1 MGGKPY
7 LRAHQRPLTSLTS
20 LTSHLSHL
28 SHPPVHHHISPA
40 PLSLT
45 ALATLLTEHQPLA
58 LSDEARRRIRHCRH
72 YLERK
77 IADTDELF
85 YGINTGFGS
94 LCNIRI
100 SDGDIELLQ
109 HNLVVSHAAGTGD
122 TVPPEVVRIM
132 LLLKIQ
138 GLSYGHSGVRE
149 VIVERLIEFYN
160 ADVLPVVFELGSL
173 GASGDLAPLAHL
185 SLPLIGLGEV
195 WYQGHRQP
203 ADVVLQQQGWPPLT
217 FQAKEALALLNGT
230 QFSAAYAVWCLFEA
244 RRLAAQA
251 DWNAAIG
258 YEAFNCRLSPLD
270 ERLHAIRP
278 HAGQVFVAKN
288 IFNILKDSELS
299 NNLKTSVQD
308 PYAFRCVPQV
318 HGASRDA
325 IAHIEH
331 MVTTEI
337 NSVTDN
343 PSLFPDDNLILSGG
357 NFHAQ
362 PLALPLDYLAIA
374 LAELGSI
381 SERRVY
387 QLLSGQRGLPPFL
400 TDDPGLHSGL
410 MIAQYTAAAIV
421 NQNKMLCTP
430 ASVDSIVSCNGQ
442 EDHVSMAANA
452 ATKARRVV
460 LNLERLLA
468 IEFMV
473 AMQALE
479 YRRPLQSSPAIE
491 AAWSAYRQV
500 VPRLGKDRILSADME
515 RTVGFL
521 RKYGGVSPET

>member
-1 MGGKPY
+1 M
-7 LRAHQRPLTSLTS
+7 
-20 LTSHLSHL
+20 
-28 SHPPVHHHISPA
+28 HHHISPA
-40 PLSLT
+40 PLSLDH
-45 ALATLLTEHQPLA
+45 LATLLAAQHALA
-58 LSDEARRRIRHCRH
+58 LSEPSRQRIRHCRD

-77 IADTDELF
+77 IAGSGELF

-100 SDGDIELLQ
+100 SDDDIEALQ

-138 GLSYGHSGVRE
+138 SLAYGHSGVRE
-149 VIVERLIEFYN
+149 VLVDRMIDFYN
-160 ADVLPVVFELGSL
+160 ANVLPVVFELGSL

-185 SLPLIGLGEV
+185 GLPLIGLGEV
-195 WYQGHRQP
+195 WHDGRRQP
-203 ADVVLQQQGWPPLT
+203 SDVVLQQLGWPPLA

-230 QFSAAYAVWCLFEA
+230 QFSAAYAVWCLLEA
-244 RRLAAQA
+244 RRLSALA
-251 DWNAAIG
+251 DGNAAIG
-258 YEAFNCRLSPLD
+258 YDAFNCRLSPLD
-270 ERLHAIRP
+270 AHIHAIRP
-278 HAGQVFVAKN
+278 HAGQVFVARQ
-288 IFNILKDSELS
+288 LLDLLQDSPIAVTE
-299 NNLKTSVQD
+299 KTSVQD

-318 HGASRDA
+318 HGATRDA
-325 IAHIEH
+325 LAHVEQ

-343 PSLFPDDNLILSGG
+343 PSLFPDDDLILSGG

-387 QLLSGQRGLPPFL
+387 QLLGGQRGLPSFL
-400 TDDPGLHSGL
+400 TDDPGLHSGM

-421 NQNKMLCTP
+421 SQNKTLCTP

-479 YRRPLQSSPAIE
+479 FRRPLQSSPRIE
-491 AAWSAYRQV
+491 AWWAAYRQV
-500 VPRLGKDRILSADME
+500 VPRLGADRVLSVDME

-521 RKYGGVSPET
+521 RNNPTPSPSPEREGDLIVA

>member
-1 MGGKPY
+1 MHHIGPD
-7 LRAHQRPLTSLTS
+7 
-20 LTSHLSHL
+20 HLSL
-28 SHPPVHHHISPA
+28 SVIH
-40 PLSLT
+40 
-45 ALATLLTEHQPLA
+45 TLLRENLPLA
-58 LSDEARRRIRHCRH
+58 LSDEAIRRIQHCRA

-77 IADTDELF
+77 LQHSDELI

-100 SDGDIELLQ
+100 SDEDIEQLQ
-109 HNLVVSHAAGTGD
+109 HNLVVSHAAGMGD
-122 TVPPEVVRIM
+122 PVPVEIVRLM

-138 GLSYGHSGVRE
+138 SLSQGFSGVRLE
-149 VIVERLIEFYN
+149 VVQRLIDFYN
-160 ADVLPVVFELGSL
+160 AGIYPVVFELGSL

-195 WYQGHRQP
+195 WHEGRRQR
-203 ADVVLQQQGWPPLT
+203 ADVVLQLNGWTPLT

-230 QFSAAYAVWCLFEA
+230 QFSAAYAVWCLLETE
-244 RRLAAQA
+244 RLAAQA
-251 DWNAAIG
+251 DLNAAIG
-258 YEAFNCRLSPLD
+258 FDAFNCRLSPLD
-270 ERLHAIRP
+270 EHIHRIRP
-278 HAGQVFVAKN
+278 HAGQLAVAN
-288 IFNILKDSELS
+288 TLRNWLQDSAIANAE
-299 NNLKTSVQD
+299 KTSVQD

-325 IAHIEH
+325 LAHIAA
-331 MVTTEI
+331 MTLTEI

-343 PSLFPDDNLILSGG
+343 PNVFPDDDLVLSGG

-362 PLALPLDYLAIA
+362 PLALPLDYLALA

-381 SERRVY
+381 AERRIY
-387 QLLSGQRGLPPFL
+387 QLISGQRGLPAFL
-400 TDDPGLHSGL
+400 TDDPGLHSGM

-421 NQNKMLCTP
+421 SQNKTLCAP
-430 ASVDSIVSCNGQ
+430 ASADSIVSCNGQ

-473 AMQALE
+473 TTQALE
-479 YRRPLQSSPAIE
+479 YRRPLRSSPRIE
-491 AAWSAYRQV
+491 NIVAAYREV
-500 VPRLGKDRILSADME
+500 VPRLVEDRILNVDME
-515 RTVGFL
+515 QTVGFL
-521 RKYGGVSPET
+521 REFH

>member
-1 MGGKPY
+1 LKPNQIY
-7 LRAHQRPLTSLTS
+7 LTV
-20 LTSHLSHL
+20 HL
-28 SHPPVHHHISPA
+28 ISPA
-40 PLSLT
+40 RLSLEKIGEI
-45 ALATLLTEHQPLA
+45 LSRHVPLQLSEESTL
-58 LSDEARRRIRHCRH
+58 RIRTCRE
-72 YLERK
+72 YLDRK
-77 IADTDELF
+77 IADSDDLF

-100 SDGDIELLQ
+100 SDDDIEQLQ
-109 HNLVVSHAAGTGD
+109 HNLVVSHACGTGD
-122 TVPPEVVRIM
+122 LVPPEIVRIM
-132 LLLKIQ
+132 LVLKIQ
-138 GLSYGHSGVRE
+138 SLSYGHSALR
-149 VIVERLIEFYN
+149 VELVQQLIDFYN
-160 ADVLPVVFELGSL
+160 EGVFPVIFELGSL

-195 WYQGHRQP
+195 WYEGRRQR
-203 ADVVLQQQGWPPLT
+203 ADVVLKLKGWEPLR

-230 QFSAAYAVWCLFEA
+230 QFSASYAVWCLLES
-244 RRLAAQA
+244 RRLAHIA
-251 DWNAAIG
+251 DLNAATG
-258 YEAFNCRLSPLD
+258 YDAFNCRLSPLD
-270 ERLHAIRP
+270 AHIHQVRP
-278 HAGQVFVAKN
+278 HAGQIGTARK
-288 IFNILKDSELS
+288 LRELLEGS
-299 NNLKTSVQD
+299 QIAAAEKTSVQD

-325 IAHIEH
+325 IAHVEA
-331 MVTTEI
+331 MLTTEI

-343 PSLFPDDNLILSGG
+343 PNIFPEDDLIVSGG

-387 QLLSGQRGLPPFL
+387 QLIGGQRDLPPFL
-400 TDDPGLHSGL
+400 TDNPGLHSGM

-421 NQNKMLCTP
+421 SQNKTLCSP

-468 IEFMV
+468 IELMV
-473 AMQALE
+473 TMQALDF
-479 YRRPLQSSPAIE
+479 RRPLRSSETIE
-491 AAWSAYRQV
+491 KASSTYRSV
-500 VPRLGKDRILSADME
+500 VPRLAEDRVLSDDIQQTIE
-515 RTVGFL
+515 FL
-521 RKYGGVSPET
+521 RVMSYEL